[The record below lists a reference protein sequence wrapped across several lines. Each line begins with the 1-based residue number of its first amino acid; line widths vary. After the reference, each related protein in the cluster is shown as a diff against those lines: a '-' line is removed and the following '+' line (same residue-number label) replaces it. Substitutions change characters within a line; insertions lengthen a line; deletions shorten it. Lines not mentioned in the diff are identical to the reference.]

1 MMFRNSASMPNCH
14 PNDSAGWVESYEWWV
29 LILAHCFTVK
39 TISVVKYILNIPPS
53 YDRSY

>member
-14 PNDSAGWVESYEWWV
+14 PDDSAGWVESYEWWV
-29 LILAHCFTVK
+29 LILAHRLTVK

-53 YDRSY
+53 HDRSY